1 VAQQA
6 RPARDGCGHQLGVE
20 DRARHHAVRSRAGA
34 LDHLPTGTAQA
45 HPRHGRPEPGHA
57 GHAKRLDQVEGV
69 GGDPVAAGLVARE
82 LRGVDQQHAGLRAQ
96 LQRAQGGSAAGGA
109 RAHDRQVD
117 HVVHATGSTRPRQ
130 VTAPPGRL
138 RCVVMV
144 EQRRGRRIAM
154 SPAEVDAFLAEERT
168 CRVATVGPN
177 GPHATPL
184 WYAWHGGALWLTS
197 VVRSQRWTDLQRDP
211 RVAVVVDAGT
221 SYDELRGVELRG
233 RVEVVGEVPRTG
245 EPVPELE
252 GPEQLMADRYLG
264 GTFVHDGRHA
274 WLRLVPDKITSWDF
288 RKLGG

>member
-1 VAQQA
+1 
-6 RPARDGCGHQLGVE
+6 
-20 DRARHHAVRSRAGA
+20 
-34 LDHLPTGTAQA
+34 
-45 HPRHGRPEPGHA
+45 
-57 GHAKRLDQVEGV
+57 
-69 GGDPVAAGLVARE
+69 
-82 LRGVDQQHAGLRAQ
+82 
-96 LQRAQGGSAAGGA
+96 
-109 RAHDRQVD
+109 
-117 HVVHATGSTRPRQ
+117 
-130 VTAPPGRL
+130 
-138 RCVVMV
+138 MV

-197 VVRSQRWTDLQRDP
+197 VVRSQRWADLQRDP

-245 EPVPELE
+245 ERVPELE

-274 WLRLVPDKITSWDF
+274 WLRLAPDKITSWDF

>member
-1 VAQQA
+1 M
-6 RPARDGCGHQLGVE
+6 
-20 DRARHHAVRSRAGA
+20 
-34 LDHLPTGTAQA
+34 T
-45 HPRHGRPEPGHA
+45 PE
-57 GHAKRLDQVEGV
+57 
-69 GGDPVAAGLVARE
+69 
-82 LRGVDQQHAGLRAQ
+82 
-96 LQRAQGGSAAGGA
+96 
-109 RAHDRQVD
+109 
-117 HVVHATGSTRPRQ
+117 
-130 VTAPPGRL
+130 
-138 RCVVMV
+138 
-144 EQRRGRRIAM
+144 
-154 SPAEVDAFLAEERT
+154 EVDAFLAEERT
-168 CRVATVGPN
+168 CRVATLGPN